1 LCQKAFVR
9 CTSWNARL
17 LAPAPAGSATAIT
30 SAAAT
35 VPIAPSPTRLRRD
48 LSASRIL
55 PCMSSPFRGL
65 LTTPISD
72 SLLVRASIVLRRRG
86 EVEVAC
92 LGAAIVALLAL
103 ATASAS
109 VRGSPIRANAPE
121 LSDTPSVVFLGAAAC
136 AFGLYVLA
144 LVVLRWRAGSL
155 AAVCATAVAIQ
166 LVPLAGPLLLSRD
179 VYAYWAYGRLAEDH
193 GTNPYRVAPARFA
206 TDPATE
212 AMSPIWRRSDSVYGP
227 VFTAASE
234 GLAEA
239 TGASA
244 ERSALSYRLLGAL
257 GMLALVAVAALAAD
271 PRRAFAAAFVGWN
284 PLLALQFAG
293 GGHNDVWMAVLL
305 VGALALAARR
315 REALSGVSW
324 AFAAGLKWL
333 PLALLPLELLA
344 RRRGLRVA
352 VGAAVTAVA
361 ICAGAFAL
369 FGTAWLGALLP
380 FAHRRAGF
388 AIPTRLS
395 HLGLPPW
402 LALLPLVAALPWL
415 VRSARRGRPRR
426 ALATSL
432 LLCASPWVLPWYAVW
447 VVPLAAI
454 EDDGAAWVVALA
466 LSAYLL
472 PDRVPF

>member
-1 LCQKAFVR
+1 
-9 CTSWNARL
+9 
-17 LAPAPAGSATAIT
+17 
-30 SAAAT
+30 
-35 VPIAPSPTRLRRD
+35 
-48 LSASRIL
+48 
-55 PCMSSPFRGL
+55 MSSPFRGL

-72 SLLVRASIVLRRRG
+72 PLLVRGSILLRRPG
-86 EVEVAC
+86 EVKLAG

-103 ATASAS
+103 ATAAAS
-109 VRGSPIRANAPE
+109 VRGSPIRTDAAE

-144 LVVLRWRAGSL
+144 LVILRRRAGSL
-155 AAVCATAVAIQ
+155 AGVCAAAVVIQ

-193 GTNPYRVAPARFA
+193 GANPYRVVPARFA
-206 TDPATE
+206 TDPATA
-212 AMSPIWRRSDSVYGP
+212 AMSPIWRSSDSVYGP

-234 GLAEA
+234 GLSEA
-239 TGASA
+239 TGASP

-257 GMLALVAVAALAAD
+257 GMLALVAVAALAGA
-271 PRRAFAAAFVGWN
+271 RRAFAAAFVGWN
-284 PLLALQFAG
+284 PLLALDFAG

-305 VGALALAARR
+305 VGALALAARS

-324 AFAAGLKWL
+324 ALAAGLKWV

-344 RRRGLRVA
+344 RRRRDLRIA
-352 VGAAVTAVA
+352 VGAAATAVA

-380 FAHRRAGF
+380 FAHRRAAF

-395 HLGLPPW
+395 QLGLPPW
-402 LALLPLVAALPWL
+402 LALLPLVAALPLL
-415 VRSARRGRPRR
+415 VQSARRGRPRR

-454 EDDGAAWVVALA
+454 EDDRAAWVVALA